1 MDSKQKLILLCI
13 SIFNVY
19 DLVSDII
26 VYEEGEYDLEVKPV
40 FLMATICGGLA
51 NVWFVVAAIYR
62 MNLALK
68 YEERKLSA
76 HFMQGA
82 EYMRMMLEDVPMTIC

>member
-26 VYEEGEYDLEVKPV
+26 VYEEGEYDLELKPV
-40 FLMATICGGLA
+40 FLMATICGGLS
-51 NVWFVVAAIYR
+51 NVWFVVAAIFR
-62 MNLALK
+62 MNAFE
-68 YEERKLSA
+68 YEERKKSA